1 MMRRSKMTKAEL
13 IKHMEDYEDNDDL
26 IVLWWD
32 SQIFESIFILHHHTM
47 QQEGILDEPTM
58 KIKWKEIVKEV
69 EEHDFQQANEEVIEI
84 IQSVIMGG

>member
-1 MMRRSKMTKAEL
+1 
-13 IKHMEDYEDNDDL
+13 
-26 IVLWWD
+26 
-32 SQIFESIFILHHHTM
+32 M

-58 KIKWKEIVKEV
+58 KIKWKEIVNEV

>member
-1 MMRRSKMTKAEL
+1 MTKAEL

-32 SQIFESIFILHHHTM
+32 SHIF
-47 QQEGILDEPTM
+47 EGILQYPKDKADVLDDPI
-58 KIKWKEIVKEV
+58 IKRQWEEVVKEV

-84 IQSVIMGG
+84 IQSVIMEG